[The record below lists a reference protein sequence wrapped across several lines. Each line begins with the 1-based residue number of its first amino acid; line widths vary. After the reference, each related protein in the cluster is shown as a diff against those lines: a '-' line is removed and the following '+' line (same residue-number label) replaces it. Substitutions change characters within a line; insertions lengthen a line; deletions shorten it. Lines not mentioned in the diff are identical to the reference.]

1 MKCHIHEF
9 GIYGVEG
16 SSVNQELVARL
27 PVLPSSFD
35 PTLLLNQELETKLL
49 MNSACALC
57 TSTKLGSFLT
67 REL

>member
-9 GIYGVEG
+9 GIYSVEG

-27 PVLPSSFD
+27 LPSSFD
-35 PTLLLNQELETKLL
+35 PTLLSNQELETKLL